1 MIGQELGN
9 YKFISIL
16 GEGGMAIV
24 YLAENTMLSD
34 LVAIKMLKNDFV
46 NNKNIRMRFLDEA
59 KKMVKVKHPN
69 IIQVYDLIDA

>member
-46 NNKNIRMRFLDEA
+46 NNKNIRMRFLNEA

-69 IIQVYDLIDA
+69 IIQVYDLIYA